1 MVVRTRTASP
11 VAKAFHATRL
21 GVETM
26 TVRQA
31 TIGDTRHLAQFA
43 IMAHGGCNEALYDG
57 LVPDQS
63 IESVLEPSYSQSG
76 TTAFYE
82 NHWIDE
88 QDGGV
93 AGGMHAFSF
102 DNWENDPPDT
112 RIPEERYGILQPF
125 INLPAHGTYHV
136 NALSTYPEFCRR
148 GIASSLLSLACE
160 QAKEKA
166 FTEISLYVFE
176 ENVGALVL
184 YEKFGF
190 KVVGREPVVEHPL
203 ILYTGELFLMA
214 ATL

>member
-1 MVVRTRTASP
+1 MVLRTRTASP
-11 VAKAFHATRL
+11 VPKEIHANSL

-31 TIGDTRHLAQFA
+31 AIGDARHLARFA
-43 IMAHGGCNEALYDG
+43 IMAHGGINEALYDG

-63 IESVLEPSYSQSG
+63 IEGVLEPSYSQSG
-76 TTAFYE
+76 VTAFYE

-88 QDGGV
+88 QDGRV

-102 DNWENDPPDT
+102 DNWENDPPDP
-112 RIPEERYGILQPF
+112 RIPEERYRILQPF
-125 INLPAHGTYHV
+125 INLPAHGTYYV

-166 FTEISLYVFE
+166 FTEISLYVFS

-203 ILYTGELFLMA
+203 IIYTGEVFLMA